1 MRVLVS
7 DTSVV
12 IDLERGGLLDSLF
25 GLRLEFAVPD
35 LLFRRELGGPLGD
48 QLIALGLRVEELT
61 DQELRRATTINRAQA
76 RLSLPDA
83 FAYTLAESRGWP
95 LLTGDGDLRALAIA
109 AGIETHGVL
118 WVLDELDA
126 QGAVARALLHSGL
139 TAIAAHPRCRL
150 PAAQVRARLKKF
162 EG

>member
-1 MRVLVS
+1 LRVLVS

-25 GLRLEFAVPD
+25 SLSLEFAVPD
-35 LLFRRELGGPLGD
+35 LLFRRELHGPLGD
-48 QLIALGLRVEELT
+48 QLIARGLRVEELT

-76 RLSLPDA
+76 RLSVPDA
-83 FAYTLAESRGWP
+83 FAYALAEARGWP
-95 LLTGDGDLRALAIA
+95 LLTGDGDLRTLAIEG
-109 AGIETHGVL
+109 GIETHGVL

-126 QGAVARALLHSGL
+126 QGAVTRTLLHSGL
-139 TAIAAHPRCRL
+139 TAISAHPRCRL